1 MLLELRNFGLVHLRD
16 ALKRILYAQF
26 VIFFLAHRVIGEDI
40 ERFEVL
46 ESADKVAQP
55 VQVIRIVR
63 DAGHNDMANPD
74 FHIFAV
80 KVFCKGED
88 TVVWLF

>member
-1 MLLELRNFGLVHLRD
+1 MFFRQTAPFPDTVQDMLLELRNFGLVHLRD

-46 ESADKVAQP
+46 EF
-55 VQVIRIVR
+55 RR
-63 DAGHNDMANPD
+63 
-74 FHIFAV
+74 
-80 KVFCKGED
+80 
-88 TVVWLF
+88 